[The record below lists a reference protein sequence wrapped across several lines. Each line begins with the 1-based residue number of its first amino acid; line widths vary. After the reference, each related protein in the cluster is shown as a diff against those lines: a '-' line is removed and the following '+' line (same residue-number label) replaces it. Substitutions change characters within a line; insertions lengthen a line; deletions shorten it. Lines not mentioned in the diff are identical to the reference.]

1 MNPNSEVE
9 QPGTV
14 AQACSLLFPPTCSR
28 QVIRPPATFRKV
40 RGGGGLQTRETAGC
54 KPAPRSL
61 ARRETSAF
69 GMNAFPTS
77 SSFSAV
83 ATPPVMKRNYSVML
97 GVFCAAL
104 VLLPA
109 HRAHAQA
116 NAKPPTQ
123 LTYQGFLTDANGVPF
138 GNTAPVN
145 KTVRFR
151 IYDVL
156 TGGTPKWSSEQV
168 VTVDKGYFSVL
179 LGQGSSVG
187 SEPFSA
193 DLTGV
198 FAGSSTA
205 SDRYLELQ
213 ADGTTIAPR
222 LRFLPAPYAVLA
234 KSATDLVDPVTGA
247 SSLSI
252 AGGVLSGNGAGLNNL
267 NGANIASGTISESRL
282 PTLSAA
288 GRVVNSA
295 TTATS
300 ANTANAI
307 VARDASG
314 NFAAGTITATTFSGG
329 GGGLTGLNASQ
340 ITSGTLANAR
350 TTATSANT
358 ANAIVAR
365 DGSGNI
371 AAGQVVANSFKITG
385 TPTLV
390 LSSISRGSLRSD
402 SPMAGVTQT
411 RPSGGITNNG
421 RQSANENPNWWKSTS
436 TTLGTLLYTAT
447 FVVPAGEV
455 WEVNYTCNYYWD
467 TDDLGGIVM
476 SLNDTLSD
484 DGVTSGYSLPKG
496 PIMFNQTY
504 ILSQGTHVVRVKG
517 IIGSGSNYDAIE
529 FPWHQ
534 PSHLVVRK
542 YKSN

>member
-1 MNPNSEVE
+1 
-9 QPGTV
+9 
-14 AQACSLLFPPTCSR
+14 
-28 QVIRPPATFRKV
+28 
-40 RGGGGLQTRETAGC
+40 
-54 KPAPRSL
+54 
-61 ARRETSAF
+61 
-69 GMNAFPTS
+69 
-77 SSFSAV
+77 
-83 ATPPVMKRNYSVML
+83 MKRNYSVML

-109 HRAHAQA
+109 HRARAQA

-123 LTYQGFLTDANGVPF
+123 LTYQGFLTDGNGVPF
-138 GNTAPVN
+138 GNTTPVN

-156 TGGTPKWSSEQV
+156 SGGTSANLKWSSEQV

-234 KSATDLVDPVTGA
+234 KSATDLVDPVTG
-247 SSLSI
+247 SNSVSI
-252 AGGVLSGNGAGLNNL
+252 AGGVISGNGAGLNNL

-340 ITSGTLANAR
+340 VSSGTLDNAR

-358 ANAIVAR
+358 ASAIVAR

-371 AAGQVVANSFKITG
+371 AAGQVVASSFKIAG

-390 LSSISRGSLRSD
+390 LYDISRFSMLN
-402 SPMAGVTQT
+402 PVL
-411 RPSGGITNNG
+411 PSGVSQSVSSGTVG
-421 RQSANENPNWWKSTS
+421 RNSSGYTTEWYKSTVTS
-436 TTLGTLLYTAT
+436 WGIVAYACT

-455 WEVNYTCNYYWD
+455 WEVSYNCNARWS
-467 TDDLGGIVM
+467 TDDEGGLVWTV
-476 SLNDTLSD
+476 NDVLTD
-484 DGVTSGYSLPKG
+484 DSPASRGTRGNG
-496 PIMFNQTY
+496 QGQMFAGQDFK
-504 ILSQGTHVVRVKG
+504 LAAGTWVVRVKIG
-517 IIGSGSNYDAIE
+517 VGGGSGSDDIE
-529 FPWHQ
+529 FPYRN
-534 PSHLVVRK
+534 PSYCVVKK

>member
-1 MNPNSEVE
+1 MNS
-9 QPGTV
+9 
-14 AQACSLLFPPTCSR
+14 
-28 QVIRPPATFRKV
+28 
-40 RGGGGLQTRETAGC
+40 
-54 KPAPRSL
+54 
-61 ARRETSAF
+61 
-69 GMNAFPTS
+69 FPTS
-77 SSFSAV
+77 SSLSAV
-83 ATPPVMKRNYSVML
+83 ATPPVMKRNYSVIL
-97 GVFCAAL
+97 GVLCTAL
-104 VLLPA
+104 LLLSA
-109 HRAHAQA
+109 SHALAQA

-138 GNTAPVN
+138 GNTTPVN
-145 KTVRFR
+145 KTVIFR

-156 TGGTPKWSSEQV
+156 SGGTTANLKWSSQQV

-247 SSLSI
+247 SSLS
-252 AGGVLSGNGAGLNNL
+252 VSSGNVTAAGFSGSGANLTAL
-267 NGANIASGTISESRL
+267 NGSQVTSGTVANAR
-282 PTLSAA
+282 
-288 GRVVNSA
+288 
-295 TTATS
+295 TTAAS

-314 NFAAGTITATTFSGG
+314 NFTAGTVTATSFSGS
-329 GGGLTGLNASQ
+329 GGGLTGLSAGQ
-340 ITSGTLANAR
+340 ITSGTLDNAR

-390 LSSISRGSLRSD
+390 LSSISRGSLFNN
-402 SPMAGVTQT
+402 SPMDGVTQT
-411 RPSGGITNNG
+411 RPSSQTNNG
-421 RQSANENPNWWKSTS
+421 RQDAESNTSWWKSGQTS
-436 TTLGTLLYTAT
+436 WGTLLYTGT
-447 FVVPAGEV
+447 FTVPAGEV
-455 WEVNYTCNYYWD
+455 WEVAYSCQYYWV
-467 TDDLGGIVM
+467 TDDNSSIVM
-476 SLNDTLSD
+476 SVNDTTLPD
-484 DGVTSGYSLPKG
+484 DAIIISYTQAGGAYHLD
-496 PIMFNQTY
+496 QTF
-504 ILSQGTHVVRVKG
+504 IWTAGTYAVRVKA
-517 IIGSGSNYDAIE
+517 IIGSGSGTDYIM
-529 FPWHQ
+529 FPWKQ
-534 PSHLVVRK
+534 PAHFVLRK